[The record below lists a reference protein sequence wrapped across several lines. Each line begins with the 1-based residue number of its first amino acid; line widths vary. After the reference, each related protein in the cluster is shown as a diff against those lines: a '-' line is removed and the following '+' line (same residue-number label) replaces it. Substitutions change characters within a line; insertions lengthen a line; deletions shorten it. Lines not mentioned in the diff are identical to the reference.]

1 MATAARLDLLPLP
14 PFDPVSDPT
23 SISQRWQHWKRR
35 FETYLLAVN
44 ITDDAQ
50 KRALLLYQAGAATQE
65 IFDSLPVEQDEAT
78 DYKTALAKLDTYF
91 APQKNV
97 DFEIFQFRQAK
108 QRIGETTDQ
117 FATRLRKLATNCEFT
132 DLDKEIKSAI
142 IQNCSSKQLR
152 RLALREEKLTLAVL
166 LSKARIL
173 EASDTQ
179 AKDIEESL
187 MQVET
192 AQLVRK
198 PQLKTCFNCGFSW
211 PHRTSPCPAK
221 TQSCRKCGRV
231 GHFAKVCKSRAKQPR
246 AVNDPLTQDHKKGG
260 HKFANQK
267 GKIHHVHGKAPQHTQ
282 EPTPESSS
290 DEGYLFTC
298 DDQREIKMPQV
309 RVKINNTPV
318 KMILDTGA
326 SIDILDESTFHQ
338 VKAAKNIHLSRSTTK
353 LFAYGSEQQLPV
365 LGKFHATIE
374 TKDRI
379 APVCLHVV
387 RGNSGS
393 LLSYTTAADLNLIQ
407 IKLNAVKT
415 GQSTPATTENLEAT
429 YPKLFDGIGKL
440 KDREIK
446 LHIDSTVPPVAQ
458 PARRIPFHLRKKVSE
473 TLRDLEDQG
482 IIEKVAETSTPW
494 ISPLVVIPK
503 NDGTVRLCVDMR
515 MPNRAIQR
523 ERHPSPTIDDLIHAL
538 NGATVFSKLDLRS
551 GYHQLVLSEESR
563 HITTFATHKG
573 LRRYTRLNFGTSSAS
588 EIFQNAVYEQIRNI
602 EGAVNISDDVI
613 IYGNTQNDHDRALHA
628 VCKRFQDMGL
638 TLNKAKCELNKKE
651 ITFFGYVFSDKGIS
665 ADPQKVHAIHNA
677 PPPQS
682 VKDIRSFLGMANYC
696 AKFISQFSDI
706 SEPLRNLTKKNS
718 VFRWTPKEQKS
729 FDNIKLALTS
739 DKVMAYFDQTKQT
752 ELFTDASP
760 TGLSAILSQITPGQ
774 EDRKVVAYVS
784 RSLSDSM
791 DYKEIQDATFADQTL
806 QALIRLIHDN
816 SWNNIRSMQSP
827 DVDKEEL
834 NLFAKIR
841 SELTV
846 NDDASLILRGSRIVL
861 PKFLRHRAIAIAH
874 EGHQGIVKTKQLLR
888 EKIWF
893 PNIDKS
899 VKDVLANCLPCQAI
913 GPENRPAPLHMNELP
928 PKPWHTVH
936 IDHCGPFPT
945 GEYILVVIDAYSRFP
960 EVDIVHSTSASAT
973 IAKLDRIFATHGLPH
988 VVKSDNGPPFN
999 SADIKDYMKENG
1011 IHFQPITPLWPQ
1023 ANSEAENFNK
1033 PMTKAIKA
1041 AQVEGRN
1048 WKKELYRFV
1057 LNYRATPHTTT
1068 KYPPAQLLFN
1078 RKIRIKLP
1086 DTVEKSLSPLDEEIR
1101 KNDTQAKVTMK
1112 QNADRKRGAKERK
1125 MSIGNLVLI
1134 RQRKR
1139 NKLTSK
1145 FAPKPFRI
1153 VRIKGTMITACRNGH
1168 YVTRN
1173 ISFFKPI
1180 QERKDLEFYNDADDE
1195 ESLELPATGEGQQE
1209 EADTQ
1214 NNARYPQRIRR
1225 RVQRYGQNIY
1235 DT

>member
-23 SISQRWQHWKRR
+23 SISQRWQQWKRR
-35 FETYLLAVN
+35 FETYLLAVK

-65 IFDSLPVEQDEAT
+65 IFDSLPVEQDEAA
-78 DYKTALAKLDTYF
+78 DCKTALAKLDTYF
-91 APQKNV
+91 APLLPTPQKNV

-108 QRIGETTDQ
+108 QKIGETTDQ
-117 FATRLRKLATNCEFT
+117 FATRLRKLATNCELT
-132 DLDKEIKSAI
+132 DLDKGLESAI

-152 RLALREEKLTLAVL
+152 RLVLREEKHTLAVL

-192 AQLVRK
+192 AQLVRT
-198 PQLKTCFNCGFSW
+198 PQLQTCFNCGFSW

-246 AVNDPLTQDHKKGG
+246 AVNDPPMQDHKKGG
-260 HKFANQK
+260 HKFTNQK

-282 EPTPESSS
+282 EPNPESSS
-290 DEGYLFTC
+290 DE
-298 DDQREIKMPQV
+298 
-309 RVKINNTPV
+309 
-318 KMILDTGA
+318 
-326 SIDILDESTFHQ
+326 
-338 VKAAKNIHLSRSTTK
+338 
-353 LFAYGSEQQLPV
+353 
-365 LGKFHATIE
+365 
-374 TKDRI
+374 
-379 APVCLHVV
+379 
-387 RGNSGS
+387 
-393 LLSYTTAADLNLIQ
+393 
-407 IKLNAVKT
+407 
-415 GQSTPATTENLEAT
+415 
-429 YPKLFDGIGKL
+429 
-440 KDREIK
+440 
-446 LHIDSTVPPVAQ
+446 
-458 PARRIPFHLRKKVSE
+458 VSE
-473 TLRDLEDQG
+473 TLRDLEYQG

-494 ISPLVVIPK
+494 VSPSVVIPK

-551 GYHQLVLSEESR
+551 GYHQLVFSEESR
-563 HITTFATHKG
+563 HITTFATLKG

-613 IYGNTQNDHDRALHA
+613 IYGNNQADHDRALHA

-682 VKDIRSFLGMANYC
+682 FKDICSFLGMANYC

-706 SEPLRNLTKKNS
+706 SEPLRNLTKKIS
-718 VFRWTPKEQKS
+718 VFRWTPKQQKS
-729 FDNIKLALTS
+729 LDSIKLALTS

-760 TGLSAILSQITPGQ
+760 TGFSAILSQITPGQ

-784 RSLSDSM
+784 RSLSDVERRYSQTEKEALAIVWAIERLHIYLYGAKFKLFTDCKPVELILSNPHIFTDTTGKSQSSTADKYVNFLARHAVPKSM
-791 DYKEIQDATFADQTL
+791 DYKEIQDATFADLTL

-827 DVDKEEL
+827 DVDKGEL

-846 NDDASLILRGSRIVL
+846 NDDASLILRGSRIAL
-861 PKFLRHRAIAIAH
+861 PKSLRHRAIEIAH
-874 EGHQGIVKTKQLLR
+874 EGHQEIVKTKQPLR

-913 GPENRPAPLHMNELP
+913 GPENRPAPFHMNELP

-936 IDHCGPFPT
+936 IDFCGPFPT

-1041 AQVEGRN
+1041 AQ
-1048 WKKELYRFV
+1048 KEDYLYLSQQLRTHGKLENLV
-1057 LNYRATPHTTT
+1057 SGTDGEPAIERA
-1068 KYPPAQLLFN
+1068 F
-1078 RKIRIKLP
+1078 
-1086 DTVEKSLSPLDEEIR
+1086 EKSFQLKRVFGDWVRVSNYTCRMR
-1101 KNDTQAKVTMK
+1101 KANM
-1112 QNADRKRGAKERK
+1112 AD
-1125 MSIGNLVLI
+1125 
-1134 RQRKR
+1134 
-1139 NKLTSK
+1139 
-1145 FAPKPFRI
+1145 
-1153 VRIKGTMITACRNGH
+1153 VRSR
-1168 YVTRN
+1168 
-1173 ISFFKPI
+1173 
-1180 QERKDLEFYNDADDE
+1180 E
-1195 ESLELPATGEGQQE
+1195 
-1209 EADTQ
+1209 
-1214 NNARYPQRIRR
+1214 
-1225 RVQRYGQNIY
+1225 
-1235 DT
+1235 

>member
-44 ITDDAQ
+44 ITDNAQ

-108 QRIGETTDQ
+108 QKIGETTDQ
-117 FATRLRKLATNCEFT
+117 FATRLCKLATNCEFT

-142 IQNCSSKQLR
+142 MQNCSSKQLR

-166 LSKARIL
+166 LSKTRIL

-760 TGLSAILSQITPGQ
+760 TSFFGYFVANYTWPRRQKSCSL
-774 EDRKVVAYVS
+774 RKP
-784 RSLSDSM
+784 
-791 DYKEIQDATFADQTL
+791 I
-806 QALIRLIHDN
+806 ALRC
-816 SWNNIRSMQSP
+816 R
-827 DVDKEEL
+827 K
-834 NLFAKIR
+834 K
-841 SELTV
+841 
-846 NDDASLILRGSRIVL
+846 
-861 PKFLRHRAIAIAH
+861 
-874 EGHQGIVKTKQLLR
+874 
-888 EKIWF
+888 
-893 PNIDKS
+893 
-899 VKDVLANCLPCQAI
+899 VLAN
-913 GPENRPAPLHMNELP
+913 
-928 PKPWHTVH
+928 
-936 IDHCGPFPT
+936 
-945 GEYILVVIDAYSRFP
+945 
-960 EVDIVHSTSASAT
+960 
-973 IAKLDRIFATHGLPH
+973 
-988 VVKSDNGPPFN
+988 
-999 SADIKDYMKENG
+999 
-1011 IHFQPITPLWPQ
+1011 
-1023 ANSEAENFNK
+1023 
-1033 PMTKAIKA
+1033 
-1041 AQVEGRN
+1041 
-1048 WKKELYRFV
+1048 
-1057 LNYRATPHTTT
+1057 
-1068 KYPPAQLLFN
+1068 
-1078 RKIRIKLP
+1078 
-1086 DTVEKSLSPLDEEIR
+1086 
-1101 KNDTQAKVTMK
+1101 
-1112 QNADRKRGAKERK
+1112 
-1125 MSIGNLVLI
+1125 
-1134 RQRKR
+1134 
-1139 NKLTSK
+1139 
-1145 FAPKPFRI
+1145 
-1153 VRIKGTMITACRNGH
+1153 
-1168 YVTRN
+1168 
-1173 ISFFKPI
+1173 
-1180 QERKDLEFYNDADDE
+1180 
-1195 ESLELPATGEGQQE
+1195 
-1209 EADTQ
+1209 
-1214 NNARYPQRIRR
+1214 
-1225 RVQRYGQNIY
+1225 
-1235 DT
+1235 